1 MDDVGKSEKNN
12 VVRRERIKLDFL
24 IHELKSPLAVIEA
37 GISSLLR
44 RTEKY
49 GPLTK
54 AQEKVLRR
62 ALRNTRV
69 SQALVADTLELGRS
83 AEGVFKLTHCRLS
96 NLILQVLVEV
106 LDLAEVNVSE
116 KIKSCA
122 DLPVL
127 KKELLEKGISLFID
141 KSLWTQEVLLDEL
154 KTKQI
159 FRNLLTNALKYRKSS
174 MTVKLE
180 EDNGFL
186 SFTVEDDGKGIP
198 QVFHKKIFES
208 YFQVDDGDD
217 INDRGVRGHGLGL
230 ASVMVLLEDMKGELF
245 LESDEGKGA
254 RFLVKVL
261 WRIGIHKF
269 LNGAVFKMSPSIMSH
284 LLRNDL
290 FLALGEKRP

>member
-1 MDDVGKSEKNN
+1 MDDVRRSKKNN
-12 VVRRERIKLDFL
+12 VARRERIKLNFL
-24 IHELKSPLAVIEA
+24 IHELKSPLAVVEA

-49 GPLTK
+49 GPLTT

-62 ALRNTRV
+62 ALRNARA
-69 SQALVADTLELGRS
+69 SQSLVADTLELGRS

-96 NLILQVLVEV
+96 NLMLQVLVEV
-106 LDLAEVNVSE
+106 LDLSEVNVSE
-116 KIKSCA
+116 KIKACA
-122 DLPVL
+122 DLSVL
-127 KKELLEKGISLFID
+127 KKKLLEKRIALFID
-141 KSLWTQEVLLDEL
+141 KSLWVQEVWLDEL

-198 QVFHKKIFES
+198 PVFHKKIFES
-208 YFQVDDGDD
+208 YFQVDDGED
-217 INDRGVRGHGLGL
+217 INAHGVRGHGLGL
-230 ASVMVLLEDMKGELF
+230 ASVMVLLEDMNGELF

-254 RFLVKVL
+254 RFLVKVPVA
-261 WRIGIHKF
+261 
-269 LNGAVFKMSPSIMSH
+269 N
-284 LLRNDL
+284 RN
-290 FLALGEKRP
+290 P

>member
-1 MDDVGKSEKNN
+1 MDDVRKSEKNN
-12 VVRRERIKLDFL
+12 VVRRKRIKLDFL
-24 IHELKSPLAVIEA
+24 IHELKSPLAVVEA

-49 GPLTK
+49 GPLTT

-69 SQALVADTLELGRS
+69 SQSLVADTLEMGRS

-106 LDLAEVNVSE
+106 LDLAEVNVAE
-116 KIKSCA
+116 KIKTCA

-127 KKELLEKGISLFID
+127 KKKLLEKGIALFID
-141 KSLWTQEVLLDEL
+141 KSLWAQEVLLDEL

-174 MTVKLE
+174 VTVKLE

-198 QVFHKKIFES
+198 SVFHKKIFES

-217 INDRGVRGHGLGL
+217 INARSVRGHGLGL

-254 RFLVKVL
+254 RFLVKVPL
-261 WRIGIHKF
+261 AK
-269 LNGAVFKMSPSIMSH
+269 
-284 LLRNDL
+284 RN
-290 FLALGEKRP
+290 P

>member
-1 MDDVGKSEKNN
+1 MGNSEKDD
-12 VVRRERIKLDFL
+12 VVRRERIKLNFL

-44 RTEKY
+44 RTKKY

-62 ALRNTRV
+62 TLRNTRV

-83 AEGVFKLTHCRLS
+83 EEGIFKLTRCRLS

-116 KIKSCA
+116 NIKSCA
-122 DLPVL
+122 DLSVL
-127 KKELLEKGISLFID
+127 KEKLLEKGISLSVD
-141 KSLWTQEVLLDEL
+141 KSLWTQEVWLDEL

-174 MTVKLE
+174 MNVKLE
-180 EDNGFL
+180 EDSGFL
-186 SFTVEDDGKGIP
+186 SFSVEDDGKGIP

-208 YFQVDDGDD
+208 YFQVDDGEDAD
-217 INDRGVRGHGLGL
+217 AHGVRSHGLGL

-254 RFLVKVL
+254 RFLVRVP
-261 WRIGIHKF
+261 
-269 LNGAVFKMSPSIMSH
+269 MTD
-284 LLRNDL
+284 RN
-290 FLALGEKRP
+290 P

>member
-1 MDDVGKSEKNN
+1 MDNMGKSKKNN
-12 VVRRERIKLDFL
+12 AAHRERIKLNFL

-69 SQALVADTLELGRS
+69 SQAMVADTLELGRS
-83 AEGVFKLTHCRLS
+83 EEGIFKLTRCRLS

-116 KIKSCA
+116 KIKGCG
-122 DLPVL
+122 DLSVL
-127 KKELLEKGISLFID
+127 KEELLQKGISLSID
-141 KSLWTQEVLLDEL
+141 KSLWTQEVRLDEL
-154 KTKQI
+154 KTNQI
-159 FRNLLTNALKYRKSS
+159 FRNLLTNALKYRKSR

-186 SFTVEDDGKGIP
+186 TFAVEDDGKGIP

-208 YFQVDDGDD
+208 YFQIDDG
-217 INDRGVRGHGLGL
+217 NDANARGVRGHGLGL
-230 ASVMVLLEDMKGELF
+230 ASVLVLLEDMKGELL

-254 RFLVKVL
+254 RFLVKV
-261 WRIGIHKF
+261 
-269 LNGAVFKMSPSIMSH
+269 P
-284 LLRNDL
+284 
-290 FLALGEKRP
+290 LANRKP